1 MLFTEPYFFVFIFFV
16 LLFLSFGNR
25 LYKKVILLLSNYFF
39 YGFWDWRFLSL
50 IWISTIVDFSVGK
63 VIYSSTSKAKRK
75 FLLFLSIFTNLSILG
90 FFKYCNFF
98 IDSFNHLV
106 GITNYYSTFN
116 IILPIGISFYTFQT
130 MSYTLDIYNGR
141 QRPTRS
147 LLDFSNFI
155 AFFPQLIAGPIEKAK
170 SLLCQLEKFDG
181 VSFKYI
187 NNAIIL
193 LFLGY
198 VKKVLISDNIAPIID
213 HNFSNYFLLDS
224 YQMLFALILFSI
236 QIYFDFS
243 GYSDIARGLAFLF
256 GIKLKI
262 NCRIH
267 WYRIC
272 RKKA

>member
-1 MLFTEPYFFVFIFFV
+1 
-16 LLFLSFGNR
+16 
-25 LYKKVILLLSNYFF
+25 
-39 YGFWDWRFLSL
+39 
-50 IWISTIVDFSVGK
+50 
-63 VIYSSTSKAKRK
+63 
-75 FLLFLSIFTNLSILG
+75 
-90 FFKYCNFF
+90 
-98 IDSFNHLV
+98 
-106 GITNYYSTFN
+106 
-116 IILPIGISFYTFQT
+116 

-155 AFFPQLIAGPIEKAK
+155 AFFPQLIAGPIERAK

-181 VSFKYI
+181 VSFKYL

-198 VKKVLISDNIAPIID
+198 VKKALISDNIAPIID

-262 NCRIH
+262 NFKQPYFSTSPSDFWQRWHISLST
-267 WYRIC
+267 WLRDYLYIPLGGNR
-272 RKKA
+272 